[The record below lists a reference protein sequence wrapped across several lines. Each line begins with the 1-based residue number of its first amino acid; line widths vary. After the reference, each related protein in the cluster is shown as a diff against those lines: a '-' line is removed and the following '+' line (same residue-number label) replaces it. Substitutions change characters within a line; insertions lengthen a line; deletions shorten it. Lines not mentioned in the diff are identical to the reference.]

1 MKYYNTLRTSNYNS
15 MAEDLG
21 WFKFSPLKWMT
32 GKIRKEKEKVQ
43 IAFLGLVCQYWKD
56 GCDMTVDKARD
67 EIGDSI
73 DALIKRK
80 IVKVD
85 GEKIKIDFLDEQ
97 MVAIGE
103 TSKQRSSAA
112 KSRWTKEHSKTM
124 QVHASAMQVH
134 TGAMQIDA
142 DREID
147 KKERQDEIIAEWISW
162 GKLIIAGQDQHWEN
176 LRGQKITQTEMDKF
190 LSVATRK
197 KWDMPTQQ
205 AFRVSLK
212 GFFEEG
218 PKMPKKQKY
227 VI

>member
-1 MKYYNTLRTSNYNS
+1 

-32 GKIRKEKEKVQ
+32 GRIRKEKEKIQ

-56 GCDMTVDKARD
+56 GCNMTIEKARD

-73 DALIKRK
+73 DVLIKKK

-85 GEKIKIDFLDEQ
+85 VSKIRIDFLDEQ
-97 MVAIGE
+97 MVSIGN
-103 TSKQRSSAA
+103 TSEQRKKAA
-112 KSRWTKEHSKTM
+112 KSRWDKHNSKTM
-124 QVHASAMQVH
+124 QMHASALQVN
-134 TGAMQIDA
+134 TSAMQTDA
-142 DREID
+142 DRED
-147 KKERQDEIIAEWISW
+147 KRERQDEIITEWISW
-162 GKLIIAGQDQHWEN
+162 GKLIIDGHDQHWED
-176 LRGQKITQTEMDKF
+176 LRGQRITQTEMDKF

-212 GFFEEG
+212 GFVDTGKKEE
-218 PKMPKKQKY
+218 KKQKY
-227 VI
+227 VV

>member
-1 MKYYNTLRTSNYNS
+1 

-32 GKIRKEKEKVQ
+32 GRIRKEKEKIQ

-56 GCDMTVDKARD
+56 GCDMTLEKAKD

-73 DALIKRK
+73 DLLVKKR
-80 IVKVD
+80 IVKIED
-85 GEKIKIDFLDEQ
+85 NKIRIDFLDEQ
-97 MVAIGE
+97 MTAIGD
-103 TSKQRSSAA
+103 TSQQRKKAA
-112 KSRWTKEHSKTM
+112 KIRWDKEHSKTM

-134 TGAMQIDA
+134 TGAMQTDA

-162 GKLIIAGQDQHWEN
+162 GKLIIDGMDQHWDD

-205 AFRVSLK
+205 AFRISLK
-212 GFFEEG
+212 GFFDQTE
-218 PKMPKKQKY
+218 KPKKQKY
-227 VI
+227 VV

>member
-1 MKYYNTLRTSNYNS
+1 

-32 GKIRKEKEKVQ
+32 GRIRKEKEKIQ

-56 GCDMTVDKARD
+56 GCEMTIEKARD

-73 DALIKRK
+73 DALLKKR
-80 IVKVD
+80 IVKTD
-85 GEKIKIDFLDEQ
+85 GDKIKIDFLDEQ
-97 MVAIGE
+97 MVSIGN
-103 TSKQRSSAA
+103 TSEQRKRAA
-112 KSRWTKEHSKTM
+112 KTRWDKEHSKTM
-124 QVHASAMQVH
+124 HVHASALQVH

-162 GKLIIAGQDQHWEN
+162 GKLIIDGNDQHWDD

-212 GFFEEG
+212 GFVDTGKKEE
-218 PKMPKKQKY
+218 KKQKY
-227 VI
+227 HV